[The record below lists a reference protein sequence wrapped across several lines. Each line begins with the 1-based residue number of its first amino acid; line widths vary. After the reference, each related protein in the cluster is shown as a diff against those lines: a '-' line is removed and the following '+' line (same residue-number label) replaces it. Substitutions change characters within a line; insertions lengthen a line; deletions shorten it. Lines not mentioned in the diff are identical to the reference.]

1 MIFVFMIWHCSSE
14 SLDISR
20 LDFVAEVAQFSGNRG
35 KGLLLVL
42 NGLGAHT
49 LRGNLLLVVGRGS
62 DLTLELKLLN
72 NITILPSDL
81 RGQTAENAECTS
93 GAKTEYTEGVR
104 DDHALSLVI
113 RRRDTLED
121 LKTGKSLLTTNS
133 LVGNHTANSAPEDL
147 GGRSQ
152 VEGSSL
158 GVDVAT
164 LAQERVVVVL
174 VLLEDTRDLHL
185 LATNNNNAL
194 SVQDLLRD
202 DGGQAAQKVATA
214 VDDNFLLEHCASKSI
229 KWEKGPH

>member
-1 MIFVFMIWHCSSE
+1 MVTSITIQNNI
-14 SLDISR
+14 SLHSTNPQR
-20 LDFVAEVAQFSGNRG
+20 N
-35 KGLLLVL
+35 
-42 NGLGAHT
+42 
-49 LRGNLLLVVGRGS
+49 NLP

-133 LVGNHTANSAPEDL
+133 LVGNHTADSAPEDL

-185 LATNNNNAL
+185 LATNNNL
-194 SVQDLLRD
+194 SHIIQ
-202 DGGQAAQKVATA
+202 
-214 VDDNFLLEHCASKSI
+214 LESTHSHSVFDFK
-229 KWEKGPH
+229 